1 MMMSQPALMRR
12 ELWEHRSLYV
22 TPLVVALVMTLML
35 LTGFIF
41 ASGYQELV
49 DIGVVGAQNIMAD
62 AHRRM
67 ALGAI
72 LVGNTVVFILASG
85 VLTIFYCLDTLYA
98 ERKDKSILFWRSL
111 PVTDAETV
119 VSKLLT
125 ALIAIPLITFAVVV
139 GAHLVNLVMTSIF
152 VSIEGG
158 SPGFMIWKSAPLFDV
173 WATVLIVM
181 LALPLWFSP
190 FIGWFLFVSAWT
202 KRSPLLTAFLPLV
215 IVPMLEYFVLRTHFI
230 GDAIES
236 RFSQLPLFSGIDP
249 HVFFD
254 EKALAART
262 EAINLLDVIDLGK
275 FLTSPAMWAG
285 LVVTG
290 LFVTAAIYVR
300 RYRDES

>member
-1 MMMSQPALMRR
+1 MMSQPALMRR